1 VASPGQSEK
10 EKLLA
15 HARELEQ
22 LGTELRAQFDA
33 KAATVAPRS
42 RWLRFLSRDRRYF
55 WRMPVWLWV
64 PLVLLLCVLFLVAF
78 YSAARH

>member
-1 VASPGQSEK
+1 MASTSESEK

-22 LGTELRAQFDA
+22 LGTELRSKFAA
-33 KAATVAPRS
+33 KQVPHY
-42 RWLRFLSRDRRYF
+42 RWQRFLSRDRRYF

-64 PLVLLLCVLFLVAF
+64 PLVFVLCAMFLLAL
-78 YSAARH
+78 YSASRH